1 MQNWE
6 LPFSSLLPISSAGK
20 SILNALPVAVYTCN
34 VEGRITFFNEA
45 AVNLWGYTPG
55 IADET
60 LRYCACCKVFVDGA
74 YVHPHQTPMAIALQS
89 GQSFRNVQ
97 AIVERP
103 DGTKF
108 HATVNVN
115 PIFDDNGQLMG
126 AVNVFLDTSDLKE
139 SELQLLRAK
148 ASELTEMEEMYHK
161 MIEEVEDYAII
172 LLDANGIIR
181 NWNKGAE
188 KIKGYRDHEIIGKS
202 FQEFYLEADRNG
214 GLPLSLL
221 ENARTNGKAIHEGWR
236 KRKDGSAFWG
246 SIVLTALHDEAG
258 KTIGFSKVTRDLT
271 ERKLTEDR
279 VKEYLQQLEF
289 QNRELEQFVYAASH
303 DMREPLRKIHL
314 YNSYIAENNEN
325 TLDDQSRIFLDR
337 SIKAASR
344 MNKLIEDLLAYS
356 RATAK
361 TNQESVA
368 DLQQIID
375 EIETGY
381 KEDPKMNGLVIRR
394 NDLPKIA
401 GVSFQLK
408 QLFYNLIDNAIK
420 YKHPDREVEIDIN
433 YRLVKGTAL
442 SQLPDVS
449 KDYLELTVKDNGVG
463 FDPEYSQKIFE
474 IFQRLIPAASIRGSG
489 IGLAICKRIM
499 QNHNGAIEAD
509 GIPGEG
515 ASFRIYFPLVDQ
527 ALHNRNSFRASS

>member
-45 AVNLWGYTPG
+45 AVKLWGYTPD
-55 IADET
+55 ITDET
-60 LRYCACCKVFVDGA
+60 LKYCACCKVFVDSVFI
-74 YVHPHQTPMAIALQS
+74 YPHQTPMAIALQS
-89 GQSFRNVQ
+89 GQPFKNVQ

-115 PIFDDNGQLMG
+115 PLFDDNRQLMG

-139 SELQLLRAK
+139 SELKLLRAK

-188 KIKGYRDHEIIGKS
+188 KIKGYRDYEIVGKS
-202 FQEFYLEADRNG
+202 FQEFYLEADRNA

-258 KTIGFSKVTRDLT
+258 KIIGFSKVTRDLT

-314 YNSYIAENNEN
+314 YNSFIAENNGN

-344 MNKLIEDLLAYS
+344 MNRLIEDLLVYS

-408 QLFYNLIDNAIK
+408 QLFNNLIDNAIK

-442 SQLPDVS
+442 SQLPDAS

-499 QNHNGAIEAD
+499 QNHNGTIEAD

-515 ASFRIYFPLVDQ
+515 ASFRIYFPLADQ
-527 ALHNRNSFRASS
+527 ALHKSSSFRANS